1 MYIIVCVYIYLS
13 SYHTFLIHS
22 SVDGHSGCFHILA
35 IVNNAAVNIG
45 VHVSFQISVF
55 VFFRYIPSSRTAGS
69 HGSGIFSFL
78 RCTVFIFIL
87 FIMIYFWLHWVF
99 VARRGLPL
107 VAASE
112 RGQIG
117 RAHV

>member
-35 IVNNAAVNIG
+35 IVNNAAMSIG

-55 VFFRYIPSSRTAGS
+55 IFQVNTFFFFFLLFTIKCAWK
-69 HGSGIFSFL
+69 HILEFNLIFPLLWFMGKL
-78 RCTVFIFIL
+78 RL
-87 FIMIYFWLHWVF
+87 ALK
-99 VARRGLPL
+99 RLLGNL
-107 VAASE
+107 V
-112 RGQIG
+112 
-117 RAHV
+117 